1 MINFPFK
8 NSILSSLIKQRI
20 SNLKKMRE
28 NPIKCQQKVF
38 DYLVSKGRN
47 TQFGID
53 HSFNKIQSYDDYI
66 NLVPA
71 RKYEEIFPYI
81 EKIRNGKEN
90 ILWPEKTK
98 VFAKSSGTTNEKSKY
113 IPLSYDTLHNCH
125 FKGGKDMLCIYLNN
139 NPESKIFNGKG
150 IILGGSKQINS
161 NFIEGDLSAILLEN
175 FPFWVNTHRLPDIK
189 TATMKNWDEKIKKIT
204 DQSINKNITS
214 LSGVPSW
221 MLLLLKNII
230 EKARV
235 KNITEIW
242 PDLELYI
249 HGGINFTPYINQFNS
264 LIPSSKMN
272 YLETYNAS
280 EGFFALQDKKN
291 SKEML
296 LMLDYGIFYEFISKE
311 DLNNNVKN
319 YVSLK
324 DVKTN
329 IDYAMIISTNSGLWR
344 YNIGDIIS
352 FTSTNPFR
360 IVIKGRT
367 KNCINTFGEE
377 LMVHNSDEA
386 INEACKKTNC
396 KIVDYTVAPIYM
408 SNSSGA
414 HEWAIEFEKQPNDIK
429 DFITIIDEK
438 LKDINSDYEA
448 KRFKNLILNKPKL
461 TNIKNGVFLSWLK
474 QKNKLGGQNKIQRL
488 KEERVFIEEI
498 KKINS

>member
-1 MINFPFK
+1 
-8 NSILSSLIKQRI
+8 
-20 SNLKKMRE
+20 MRE